1 MTLADV
7 GVCDISRDLVGN
19 KLSQKEQVW
28 IMLIDRTKDH
38 IWCWKSDV
46 ACWQPSIRRSPNVQQ
61 ILIWATSRN
70 KTIIKQTM
78 HLKMYTS
85 HPLHPTLQFTLHSY
99 GVAGNFYL

>member
-61 ILIWATSRN
+61 ILIWTTSRN
-70 KTIIKQTM
+70 KTMQ
-78 HLKMYTS
+78 
-85 HPLHPTLQFTLHSY
+85 
-99 GVAGNFYL
+99 

>member
-70 KTIIKQTM
+70 KTM

-85 HPLHPTLQFTLHSY
+85 HPLHPTLQFTLHYY
-99 GVAGNFYL
+99 GVAGNFDL